1 MNLVIDIGNSRSK
14 LAVFKDNQ
22 QVALTV
28 YNNSIGINDVNK
40 FLEKHKGVK
49 RVILSSVVKH
59 SLKTTKLDASTFPGI
74 DFIEL
79 KSDTPLPI
87 ENLYKTPE
95 TLGPDRIAVV
105 VGANNKFPNENI
117 LVIDAGTCITYDF
130 INSQNRYL
138 GGSISP
144 GINMRFRALNN
155 FTAKLPLLSPDKSWR
170 FKKITGVTTDESILS
185 GVLNGTLSEIKGI
198 IEVYRNKFPELKIL
212 LTGGDLVFFENEL
225 KNDIFADPTLILKG
239 LNEILNYN

>member
-14 LAVFKDNQ
+14 LAVFKDNRQ
-22 QVALTV
+22 INVTV
-28 YNNSIGINDVNK
+28 YDNDIGVDEVNK
-40 FLEKHKGVK
+40 YLEKHADVK
-49 RVILSSVVKH
+49 SVILSSVVKH
-59 SLKTTKLDASTFPGI
+59 SLDLADISP

-95 TLGPDRIAVV
+95 TLGPDRLAVV

-130 INSQNRYL
+130 INSQNQYL

-144 GINMRFRALNN
+144 GINMRFQALNN
-155 FTAKLPLLSPDKSWR
+155 FTKKLPLLGTDEPW
-170 FKKITGVTTDESILS
+170 KIGEVIGENTDESILS
-185 GVLNGTLSEIKGI
+185 GVLNGVLAEVKGI
-198 IEVYRNKFPELKIL
+198 ITSYRNEFLKLEIV
-212 LTGGDLVFFENEL
+212 LTGGDLDFFENEL
-225 KNDIFADPTLILKG
+225 KSDIFADPSLILKG
-239 LNEILNYN
+239 LNEILNYNVK